1 MAKQL
6 MAGIGKLMISPPFNC
21 EMSGFIARK
30 GRSRGV
36 HDPLW
41 ARALV
46 LSYENTKLALV
57 TVDLIGVDR
66 YIMRQAREIIANTLD
81 LSPNSIIVCASHTH
95 SGPAVLQKACLGEVD
110 PGYLS
115 GLAANI
121 AGAVCMASCNMEPVK
136 LLLGEGKCDCV
147 GKNRR
152 RKGGPTDSQVFV
164 LRVERIDEPQTPKAL
179 LVNYACHPVVL
190 GPSNLLITA
199 DYPYYLIRALERIYV
214 GSQVMMVN
222 GACGDVNVGHTTSDS
237 IKEKGSPNRTFEEA
251 KRLGQLLAG
260 EVLKASEQAI
270 LIEPSDINC
279 SLQEICLPL
288 EPIPDPSVLYEQAN
302 AWDQLGHT
310 LKAEGASYGEYRQAE
325 VWADWARTKA
335 QQVKDGQ
342 VQPSLT
348 TEIIAF
354 SIGDVDFV
362 SFPGEFFHDFALM
375 IKKDRSPRKVFVL
388 GYCNDNIGYV
398 APEYAYNE
406 GGYEV
411 EDSFRYYGYPS
422 RLERGSGERVVN
434 ALLAILQGF

>member
-1 MAKQL
+1 MGKQL
-6 MAGIGKLMISPPFNC
+6 MAGIGKLMITSPFDC

-30 GRSRGV
+30 GRSRGM

-46 LSYENTKLALV
+46 LSYDNTKLALV

-66 YIMRQAREIIANTLD
+66 YIMRETRKIIANMLD
-81 LSPNSIIVCASHTH
+81 LSPSSIIVCASHTH
-95 SGPAVLQKACLGEVD
+95 SGPATLREAYLGEVD

-121 AGAVCMASCNMEPVK
+121 AGAVYTASCAMEPVEI
-136 LLLGEGKCDCV
+136 LVGEGKCSYV

-152 RKGGPTDSQVFV
+152 RKGGPTDPQVIV
-164 LRVERIDEPQTPKAL
+164 LRVQRIDEPQIPKAL

-190 GPSNLLITA
+190 GPNNLLITA
-199 DYPYYLIRALERIYV
+199 DYPYYMIRALEQVYI
-214 GSQVMMVN
+214 GAQVMMVN
-222 GACGDVNVGHTTSDS
+222 GACGDVNAGHTTLDS
-237 IKEKGSPNRTFEEA
+237 IKEKGGSNRTFEEA

-260 EVLKASEQAI
+260 EALRASEQAI
-270 LIEPSDINC
+270 LVEPLDINYN
-279 SLQEICLPL
+279 LQEICLPL
-288 EPIPDPSVLYEQAN
+288 EPLPEPSDLYEQAN
-302 AWDQLGHT
+302 AWDHLGHE
-310 LKAEGASYGEYRQAE
+310 LKAKGVPYGEYRQAE

-335 QQVKDGQ
+335 QQIKDGQ
-342 VQPSLT
+342 VQPSIT
-348 TEIIAF
+348 TEIAAF
-354 SIGDVDFV
+354 SIGDLDFV

-411 EDSFRYYGYPS
+411 EDSFRYYGHPS
-422 RLERGSGERVVN
+422 RLKRGSGERVVD
-434 ALLAILQGF
+434 ALSAILQGF